1 MITRFKLEP
10 KIIVFSFV
18 LIICFGSFDG
28 ADAKTNHLSPI
39 YKSLYNR
46 NYPDVINQAQR
57 LKSRYP
63 NDNTL
68 YYLLGYAYFKTNNQA
83 LALDCFSKSISL
95 NRNKGDVHF
104 WRAVM
109 YQRAGRYKEALD
121 DLNRAIRD
129 KNTPVQ
135 LGELDK
141 LRGYNPSTKFHHP
154 RMYFFRAVTNRS
166 LGRFKEAMSDINR
179 AIELSPVPNPIHY
192 SNRGDIYFLTHKF
205 ALAYKNYQRAVNIDP
220 KMPAAWCA
228 MGQSALYL
236 GNYAAAISHLK
247 KTLGLDPEYPGAL
260 KDLGLAYL
268 MNGEYDKA
276 LESMGQGLRKNSDAT
291 SFYNLAYFHH
301 LNGNQDLSLKF
312 FKKSQAL
319 SPDILGLGA
328 IYVNITPASSPTRKF
343 YQDQLAAAKMY
354 LGAEK
359 SSAAIVR
366 EDQKPRLEI
375 TGLSLQ
381 PDPVKMNTP
390 FDIVINFKPD
400 IPGGNKQIPTLF
412 YFTIRQNK
420 KILFKS
426 TPNTIHADN
435 SRVSSWTHHM
445 NPVPSKGIFT
455 VTAYVKYK
463 QLLAEKSIKLIIK

>member
-1 MITRFKLEP
+1 MITRFKLAP
-10 KIIVFSFV
+10 GMVILSFI

-28 ADAKTNHLSPI
+28 ADAKSNRLYPI

-57 LKSRYP
+57 LKARYP

-68 YYLLGYAYFKTNNQA
+68 YYLLGYAYVKTNHEA
-83 LALDCFSKSISL
+83 LALQCFSKSISL

-109 YQRAGRYKEALD
+109 YQRAGRYKKALFD
-121 DLNRAIRD
+121 INRAIRD

-141 LRGYNPSTKFHHP
+141 LRGYNPGTKFHHP

-166 LGRFKEAMSDINR
+166 LGRYKEAMSDINR
-179 AIELSPVPNPIHY
+179 AIDLSPVPNPIYY
-192 SNRGDIYFLTHKF
+192 SNRGDICFLTHKF
-205 ALAYKNYQRAVNIDP
+205 ALAYKDYKRAVNIYP

-236 GNYAAAISHLK
+236 GNYSAAITYLK

-268 MNGEYDKA
+268 MNGESDKA

-301 LNGNQDLSLKF
+301 LHGNQDLALKF

-328 IYVNITPASSPTRKF
+328 LYVDITPVSSPTRKF
-343 YQDQLAAAKMY
+343 YQDQLATAKMY
-354 LGAEK
+354 LGAK
-359 SSAAIVR
+359 KTTAAIAGV
-366 EDQKPRLEI
+366 EQKPSLEI
-375 TGLSLQ
+375 TGLSIQ
-381 PDPVKMNTP
+381 PDPVKMNAP
-390 FDIVINFKPD
+390 FDIVINFKAD
-400 IPGGNKQIPTLF
+400 IPDSKKQISTLF
-412 YFTIRQNK
+412 YFTISQNK

-426 TPNTIHADN
+426 TSNTIRADN

-445 NPVPSKGIFT
+445 NPVPVRGIYT
-455 VTAYVKYK
+455 VKAYIKYRA
-463 QLLAEKSIKLIIK
+463 LLADKSVKLIIH